1 VQKTTHFYTHFLT
14 GCNPPFLRLNSHI
27 TGRKSYANVRYWMAK
42 LMGAGGVARSV
53 GKEHLF
59 WGKDREILRRWPT

>member
-1 VQKTTHFYTHFLT
+1 
-14 GCNPPFLRLNSHI
+14 
-27 TGRKSYANVRYWMAK
+27 MAK

-59 WGKDREILRRWPT
+59 WGKDREILRRWTTWI